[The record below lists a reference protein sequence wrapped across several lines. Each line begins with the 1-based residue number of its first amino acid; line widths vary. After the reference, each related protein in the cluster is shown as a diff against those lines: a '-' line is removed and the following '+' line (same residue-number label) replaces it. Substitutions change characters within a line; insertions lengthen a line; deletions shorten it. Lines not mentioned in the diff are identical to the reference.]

1 MLSTDFKKFASMHCT
16 YSIFQAMVSFYIT
29 TLLMRVTGNGDIV
42 IWFNLA
48 TYFFQGFGV
57 IFCVVV
63 MRKSSV
69 NLAMRIGI
77 LGLIV
82 MYAILLFF
90 MDSADK
96 LMPVLGFFNGVA
108 NGFYWLAYA
117 SYFSAF
123 TVDSKRDAALGF
135 MGFMNG
141 ITFLI
146 MPTLSGFV
154 IEKIGGFAGYTVVFG
169 LAFLIALI
177 TIFLSLRL
185 PKQVCQAEENKTYF
199 YRLSK

>member
-1 MLSTDFKKFASMHCT
+1 M
-16 YSIFQAMVSFYIT
+16 
-29 TLLMRVTGNGDIV
+29 
-42 IWFNLA
+42 
-48 TYFFQGFGV
+48 
-57 IFCVVV
+57 
-63 MRKSSV
+63 
-69 NLAMRIGI
+69 
-77 LGLIV
+77 
-82 MYAILLFF
+82 
-90 MDSADK
+90 
-96 LMPVLGFFNGVA
+96 A

-154 IEKIGGFAGYTVVFG
+154 IEKSVDLQDILLCSAWLFDRFDND
-169 LAFLIALI
+169 I
-177 TIFLSLRL
+177 LSLRL